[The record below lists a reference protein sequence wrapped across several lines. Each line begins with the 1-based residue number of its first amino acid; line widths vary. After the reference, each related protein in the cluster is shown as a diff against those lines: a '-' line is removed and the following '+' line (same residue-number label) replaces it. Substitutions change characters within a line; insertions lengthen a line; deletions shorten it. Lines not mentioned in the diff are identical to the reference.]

1 MLIGLV
7 SVPYILAKIGVE
19 RLGVLTLVWAIIGY
33 FSVFDFGLGRALT
46 QKLSSLIAL
55 KQDDRYAATARS
67 GLTLVVLTGVAGG
80 VLLMISVLVL
90 GVHWL
95 NVSNDALNDVRLSI
109 LIAAIAVPIT
119 TTTSGLKGILE
130 GMQEFG
136 VVNIYKFIL
145 GAANFIS
152 PVISIALYGPSLPAI
167 VLFLVASRFVIML
180 LHFWSINK
188 KVPFIFRR
196 GAAINKH
203 DTRELL
209 VFGSWMTLS
218 NLLSPLMVIADR
230 FVISSIVGASV
241 VAYYTVPSEF
251 LIRLLVIPAALTTT
265 LFPIFAQKLHT
276 SPGEARTLY
285 GRSLRIVFLSMLP
298 VLTVI
303 SLGAHLAISL
313 WLGKEFADHSYVAVV
328 ILSLG
333 ILFNSTAQIP
343 HAAIQANG
351 NAKLT
356 SLIHLGE
363 FLLYAP
369 LIYLLVTAYGIVG
382 AACAWAG
389 RAMIDFAA
397 LHYCASRMIGEKN
410 ER

>member
-1 MLIGLV
+1 
-7 SVPYILAKIGVE
+7 
-19 RLGVLTLVWAIIGY
+19 
-33 FSVFDFGLGRALT
+33 
-46 QKLSSLIAL
+46 
-55 KQDDRYAATARS
+55 
-67 GLTLVVLTGVAGG
+67 
-80 VLLMISVLVL
+80 
-90 GVHWL
+90 
-95 NVSNDALNDVRLSI
+95 
-109 LIAAIAVPIT
+109 
-119 TTTSGLKGILE
+119 
-130 GMQEFG
+130 
-136 VVNIYKFIL
+136 
-145 GAANFIS
+145 
-152 PVISIALYGPSLPAI
+152 
-167 VLFLVASRFVIML
+167 
-180 LHFWSINK
+180 
-188 KVPFIFRR
+188 
-196 GAAINKH
+196 
-203 DTRELL
+203 
-209 VFGSWMTLS
+209 
-218 NLLSPLMVIADR
+218 
-230 FVISSIVGASV
+230 
-241 VAYYTVPSEF
+241 
-251 LIRLLVIPAALTTT
+251 
-265 LFPIFAQKLHT
+265 QKLHT